1 MQRPGTCGGRRRTGA
16 AFDRRRDPDQA
27 EAQSNLAALALR
39 LGDHDTAIA
48 GYRQLLRAAPDH
60 LEAHYGLARA
70 LLAVGGKGQALAHLE
85 RFCHGVDGLAPAHK
99 DSSLKER
106 RQHATR
112 VIQTLRRELGT
123 G

>member
-1 MQRPGTCGGRRRTGA
+1 M
-16 AFDRRRDPDQA
+16 
-27 EAQSNLAALALR
+27 
-39 LGDHDTAIA
+39 
-48 GYRQLLRAAPDH
+48 LLRAAPDH

-85 RFCHGVDGLAPAHK
+85 RFCNGVDGLAPAHK

-106 RQHATR
+106 RQQATK